1 MKKLTNEQRDVV
13 FDFVLS
19 LLETGLSIKEVEQ
32 ITSTEIEIDEDE
44 TVISITYPDKVGLSH
59 WI

>member
-1 MKKLTNEQRDVV
+1 VKKLTKEQRDIV

-32 ITSTEIEIDEDE
+32 ITSTEIEIDKDE
-44 TVISITYPDKVGLSH
+44 TVISITYPDGVGLSH